1 MPPPSNLKHAHT
13 FLQTSSWF
21 RKFIPNFATIAKPL
35 NDLLK
40 ENAAWEWRPEQQEA
54 FETLKDRLTT
64 APILQQTERTRALTQ
79 SELPSSKGRRTN
91 KNQSSTP
98 ADYSPLQNGTAYTIT
113 EREALAI
120 VWAVNKFRGYI
131 GENTSVVITDHQ
143 LLRWLMTLKSP
154 TGRLARWALQLQ
166 PFNLTIRYIPGRTNV
181 LADLLSRQQCDVNT
195 KFTCPVCTV
204 HVDIPIHGTP
214 QPFFNEFVCKLEFFW
229 QEWANL
235 KRE

>member
-143 LLRWLMTLKSP
+143 LLRWLMTLKKIGQVGLTTS
-154 TGRLARWALQLQ
+154 ALQ
-166 PFNLTIRYIPGRTNV
+166 PDNTIHSWTNKRPCRLTITPAMRRQHEVHLPS
-181 LADLLSRQQCDVNT
+181 LHCSRRHPHSWNAAT
-195 KFTCPVCTV
+195 LF
-204 HVDIPIHGTP
+204 
-214 QPFFNEFVCKLEFFW
+214 
-229 QEWANL
+229 
-235 KRE
+235 